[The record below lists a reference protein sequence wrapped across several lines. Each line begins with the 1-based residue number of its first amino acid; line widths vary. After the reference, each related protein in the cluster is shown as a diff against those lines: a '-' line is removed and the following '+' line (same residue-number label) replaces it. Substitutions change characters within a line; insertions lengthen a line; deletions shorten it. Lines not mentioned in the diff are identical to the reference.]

1 MALHQKTAHGVRS
14 LNKLTIL
21 LKVNAMGLLNL
32 IFGMEDIK
40 VDGKMHVGTFQK
52 KFKDAFGT
60 EIRVYKSKADGTIN
74 SGKGAKSAP
83 TKSTLASN
91 CAKGQKVGD
100 LTIKKSKIVGDIE
113 TEFAK
118 KMGIGIQIMLPD
130 GSGFADNNMRLK
142 DVAKAV

>member
-1 MALHQKTAHGVRS
+1 MGIFKM
-14 LNKLTIL
+14 L
-21 LKVNAMGLLNL
+21 L
-32 IFGMEDIK
+32 GMEDIE
-40 VDGKMHVGTFQK
+40 VDGKMHVGTFQN
-52 KFKDAFGT
+52 KFKKAFGT
-60 EIRVYKSKADGTIN
+60 EIRVYKAKADGSLN

-83 TKSTLASN
+83 TKSTLASI

-100 LTIKKSKIVGDIE
+100 MTIKKSKTVGDIE

-130 GSGFADNNMRLK
+130 GSGFAHNSVRLK

>member
-1 MALHQKTAHGVRS
+1 MGIFKM
-14 LNKLTIL
+14 L
-21 LKVNAMGLLNL
+21 L
-32 IFGMEDIK
+32 GMEDIE
-40 VDGKMHVGTFQK
+40 VNGKMHVGTFQN
-52 KFKDAFGT
+52 KFKKAFGT
-60 EIRVYKSKADGTIN
+60 EIRVYKAKADGTLN

-83 TKSTLASN
+83 TKSTLASI

-100 LTIKKSKIVGDIE
+100 LTIKKSKTVGDIE

-130 GSGFADNNMRLK
+130 GSGFANNSVRLK

>member
-1 MALHQKTAHGVRS
+1 MQLDWNRSASSYFIWFCNFYHSREARVDVFISCFHSSFRSQQIQK
-14 LNKLTIL
+14 I
-21 LKVNAMGLLNL
+21 
-32 IFGMEDIK
+32 IF
-40 VDGKMHVGTFQK
+40 QN
-52 KFKDAFGT
+52 KFKKAFGT
-60 EIRVYKSKADGTIN
+60 EIRVYKAKADGTLN

-83 TKSTLASN
+83 TKSTLASI

-100 LTIKKSKIVGDIE
+100 LTIKKSKTVGDIE

-130 GSGFADNNMRLK
+130 GSGFANNSVRLK